1 MAKKRK
7 RHSAAL
13 KAKIALAALKERKT
27 VSQLASEHRIHP
39 TQIHHW
45 KRQLL
50 EGAVEIFEN
59 GHSAKREEEY
69 GRREAELYQEIG
81 RLNME
86 FEWLKKK
93 SAQLD

>member
-7 RHSAAL
+7 RHGAAL
-13 KAKIALAALKERKT
+13 KAKVALAAHKERKT
-27 VSQLASEHRIHP
+27 VSQLASQYAVHP

-50 EGAVEIFEN
+50 EGAVEIFES
-59 GHSAKREEEY
+59 GHSAKREEEFR
-69 GRREAELYQEIG
+69 RREAELFQEVG

-86 FEWLKKK
+86 LEWLKKK

>member
-1 MAKKRK
+1 MAKTRK

-13 KAKIALAALKERKT
+13 KAKVALAAHKELKT
-27 VSQLASEHRIHP
+27 VSQLASQYAVHP

-50 EGAVEIFEN
+50 EGAVEIFES
-59 GHSAKREEEY
+59 GHSTKKEEEFK
-69 GRREAELYQEIG
+69 RREAELYQEIG

-93 SAQLD
+93 SAQFD